1 VLPALVVTTMY
12 TSPVRPALGSSV
24 RDHLR
29 VLQRIDGLDGRSH
42 AFARGAGGRR
52 CARAARDLRGRF
64 AGRACDLLTWR
75 AALAPHLEAGE
86 AREAK
91 RALPPSAGA
100 LAARVAMA
108 WRRHASG
115 GQAPPLYSPAEAP
128 AQPSPAAPPS

>member
-1 VLPALVVTTMY
+1 VVPALVVTKMY
-12 TSPVRPALGSSV
+12 PSPTRPALGSSV

-29 VLQRIDGLDGRSH
+29 AFRRIDGLAVQLH
-42 AFARGAGGRR
+42 ALAAGGGRR

-64 AGRACDLLTWR
+64 AGRTCGLPTRR

-86 AREAK
+86 ARE
-91 RALPPSAGA
+91 RALEYSAGA
-100 LAARVAMA
+100 LAARAATA
-108 WRRHASG
+108 WRWHASG